1 MTIRVLVADDQPLI
15 RAGIAM
21 MLSAEADIQV
31 VGESGDGL
39 HAIEQAR
46 ALRPDVV
53 VMDVRMPGTDG
64 VTATRCITGDTFSQ
78 DPDEPVTVL
87 ILSAYAG
94 DDEVY
99 AALRAGA
106 SGFLPK
112 HAAAT
117 ELARAVRTVAA
128 GNGWL
133 DPAVTRRLIT
143 EFAAR
148 PEPQIPTREEMEQL
162 TAREREVLGLIA
174 HGLDNTEIAAQLFIS
189 EGTVKTH
196 LGRILIK
203 LGLRDRAQAAA
214 AAYQTGLV
222 TPGAGLPTAGGRQ
235 PTTGRRPPTS
245 GGRRREPGRPF
256 LRRAG

>member
-117 ELARAVRTVAA
+117 ELA
-128 GNGWL
+128 
-133 DPAVTRRLIT
+133 PAVTRRLIT

-222 TPGAGLPTAGGRQ
+222 TPGAGLPPAGGRQPTAGGRQ